1 MIQLFC
7 GAVIS
12 SIKNYE
18 FKMLYKNI
26 KRNNNQSG
34 AVMLVVMVFFLFITL
49 SIVMGIISPTVR
61 AYQDSSI
68 NLKSKKAYYLAE
80 SGTEDAMYR
89 LKNGWTI
96 SSSESITIDSNT
108 TTTVITSGNNQK
120 EIISLADVNSFQR
133 KVGLILKT
141 GAGVAFNYGL
151 QAGNDGV
158 VMNGGST
165 IRGNIYSNGD
175 INATGGST
183 ITGSAIA
190 ADSAALLADQTND
203 TPIPSSSTIVFA
215 NTSATQDF
223 AQSFQISTTEPI
235 NKMQFYIKKYG
246 SPADET
252 IKIVADNNGSP
263 STTVIDSATLSA
275 GLITTNPGWV
285 DVVFANAPSLIPET
299 TYWIVIDGSYNTNKY
314 YTLGANA
321 DSSYLYGTAKVGTFS
336 SGSWTAKNLDG
347 YFKIY
352 TGGIASKIGGATYV
366 GGVQIGGDAW
376 ATTVKGTNTA
386 GNLYCTN
393 GTYNNKSCDT
403 SHGTPAPQ
411 PMPFSE
417 ANIQDWKDDAVT
429 GGIITGATSCP
440 GGYSSGNCTVNW
452 QNATFGPGKI
462 TGNLLVNGGGTLTL
476 TGTVWVVGTVTVTGG
491 GKIKLPQYYALNSGT
506 IISDNIMTIQG
517 GGSLGSGTPGSY
529 LFLVSTSKCPNDI
542 NCSGVS
548 AINVSGGAGAIAV
561 DAQYGNVALS
571 GGADLNA
578 ATGKSISVT
587 GGTEVIYDQGLASPS
602 FSSGP
607 SGSWVVDTWKEA
619 E

>member
-1 MIQLFC
+1 MQ
-7 GAVIS
+7 
-12 SIKNYE
+12 
-18 FKMLYKNI
+18 NI
-26 KRNNNQSG
+26 NKKRINNQSG

-49 SIVMGIISPTVR
+49 SIVMGIVSPTVR

-89 LKNGWTI
+89 LRNSWPITN
-96 SSSESITIDSNT
+96 SESLTIDSDT
-108 TTTVITSGNNQK
+108 TTTAITSGSNQK
-120 EIISLADVNSFQR
+120 EIISLSDVSSFQR
-133 KVGLILKT
+133 KVGLVLRT

-151 QAGNDGV
+151 QSGNDGV

-183 ITGSAIA
+183 ITGSAVA
-190 ADSAALLADQTND
+190 ADSASLSADQVND
-203 TPIPSSSTIVFA
+203 TPIPSSSTVSFG

-223 AQSFQISTTEPI
+223 AQSFQVSTSQPI
-235 NKMQFYIKKYG
+235 NKIQFYIKKYG
-246 SPADET
+246 SPSDE
-252 IKIVADNNGSP
+252 IVKIVADNNGSP
-263 STTVIDSATLSA
+263 STTVIDSTTLSA

-285 DVVFANAPSLIPET
+285 EIVFANAPSLLPDT
-299 TYWIVIDGSYNTNKY
+299 TYWIVIDGSYNANKY
-314 YTLGANA
+314 YTIGTNA

-352 TGGIASKIGGATYV
+352 TGGIASTIGGANYV

-376 ATTVKGTNTA
+376 ATTVKGTSTQ
-386 GNLYCTN
+386 GNLYCTT
-393 GTYNNKSCDT
+393 GTYNNKSCNT
-403 SHGTPAPQ
+403 GHGVPASQ

-417 ANIQDWKDDAVT
+417 ANIQAWKDDASA

-440 GGYSSGNCTVNW
+440 GGYSNGDCIVNW
-452 QNATFGPGKI
+452 KGATFGPGKI
-462 TGNLLVNGGGTLTL
+462 TGNLTVNGGGTLTL

-506 IISDNIMTIQG
+506 IVSDSRMSIQG

-542 NCSGVS
+542 NCSGAS
-548 AINVSGGAGAIAV
+548 AISVSGGAGAIAV
-561 DAQYGNVALS
+561 NAQYGNVALS
-571 GGADLNA
+571 GGANLNA
-578 ATGKSISVT
+578 AVGKSISVT
-587 GGTEVIYDQGLASPS
+587 GGTEVTYDQGLASPS

-607 SGSWVVDTWKEA
+607 SGSWVVDTWKET